1 MDCFTL
7 PTMKLRPTERR
18 FIAQHLTRPGSDFQK
33 ALEGGAVAGTI
44 AIALD
49 QGEIVAWARTEP
61 WRDWPTLEAFV
72 APAYRGRR
80 LATWCAMGLAVA
92 GVFKK
97 SHHTAV
103 FRPSMIPVATDAG
116 LLPLLFR
123 KEGQEWTRE

>member
-1 MDCFTL
+1 MDCFIL
-7 PTMKLRPTERR
+7 PAMMLRPTERH
-18 FIAQHLTRPGSDFQK
+18 FIAQHLTRANSDFQT
-33 ALEGGAVAGTI
+33 ALRNDAATGTI

-80 LATWCAMGLAVA
+80 LAAWCAMGLAVA

-103 FRPSMIPVATDAG
+103 FRSSMIPIATDAG

-123 KEGQEWTRE
+123 KEGDEWTRE